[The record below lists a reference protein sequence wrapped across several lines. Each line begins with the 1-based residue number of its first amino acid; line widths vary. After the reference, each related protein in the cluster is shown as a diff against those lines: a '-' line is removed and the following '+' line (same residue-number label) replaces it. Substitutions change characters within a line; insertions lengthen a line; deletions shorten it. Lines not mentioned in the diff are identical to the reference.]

1 MVDSYA
7 KPTGCDIRNLQ
18 FIFNDDVVSVGGARL
33 RCSIMENRKADVIRI
48 TVVGDGTV
56 GKTCMLV
63 RYVTNNIPTGYEP
76 TIFET
81 HNCTININEKP
92 YNVILADTSGQ
103 EYLDKMRSFSYSFA
117 LSNCFLICF
126 AVDSRT
132 SFENI
137 SHVWIK
143 DVRKANRKASIILVG
158 TKSDL
163 RKTLSET
170 ISKEE
175 ILKLVKDIKAS
186 GYVECSAFTKDGV
199 DDVFNR
205 FSTD

>member
-1 MVDSYA
+1 M
-7 KPTGCDIRNLQ
+7 T
-18 FIFNDDVVSVGGARL
+18 
-33 RCSIMENRKADVIRI
+33 
-48 TVVGDGTV
+48 
-56 GKTCMLV
+56 
-63 RYVTNNIPTGYEP
+63 
-76 TIFET
+76 
-81 HNCTININEKP
+81 
-92 YNVILADTSGQ
+92 
-103 EYLDKMRSFSYSFA
+103 
-117 LSNCFLICF
+117 SNCFLICF

-199 DDVFNR
+199 DDVFNEAVR
-205 FSTD
+205 VAAKNIDRTNRCVIS